1 MNVYQKPN
9 KYNKNNYREY
19 IPPNY
24 SKFQEQYES
33 EDNELITP
41 DIPMTFKKMNS
52 LLSHVNDMIDIRLAR
67 NVEGKPCI
75 ISGKMHLH
83 MAMFFEDNGS
93 NIIPLSYGQNGATI
107 YNLCHAEHNALLK
120 LKNRDTKK
128 ITGINLLVIKT
139 TLTGVIGSS
148 KPCAHCLALLCT
160 LPIKKGYK
168 VNNVF
173 YSNSPSEILV
183 KKKLNDLL
191 LEDLHISRMYSDK
204 GYKPRL
210 DKFI

>member
-1 MNVYQKPN
+1 M
-9 KYNKNNYREY
+9 KNSHY
-19 IPPNY
+19 I
-24 SKFQEQYES
+24 KFQDQYDS
-33 EDNELITP
+33 KDNELVAP
-41 DIPMTFKKMNS
+41 DISITFKKMNS
-52 LLSHVNDMIDIRLAR
+52 LLSHINEMIDMRLAK

-93 NIIPLSYGQNGATI
+93 NIIPLSYGQNAATM

-128 ITGINLLVIKT
+128 LCSINLLVIKT

-160 LPIKKGYK
+160 LPSKKGYK
-168 VNNVF
+168 INNIF
-173 YSNSPSEILV
+173 YSNSPNEILV
-183 KKKLNDLL
+183 KKKLNELL
-191 LEDLHISRMYSDK
+191 KEDMHISRMYVEK
-204 GYKPRL
+204 GYKPNL
-210 DKFI
+210 EKFI